1 MNCCTYIQECETPS
15 IHNNLNSKVQTSRL
29 HKMSAY
35 SHNKEDMSLKDNQ
48 FVKSEEGKWVLQHRR
63 QWHELI
69 CVFLIFI
76 PIGMLVVYVS
86 HLNLN
91 CGFDC

>member
-1 MNCCTYIQECETPS
+1 
-15 IHNNLNSKVQTSRL
+15 
-29 HKMSAY
+29 MSAY

-48 FVKSEEGKWVLQHRR
+48 FVKSEDGKWVLHRRR

-76 PIGMLVVYVS
+76 PIGMLMVYVS
-86 HLNLN
+86 NLNLN
-91 CGFDC
+91 